1 MYDIYTQLALQDHFV
16 KRALYN
22 QLAREALIKYASIP
36 IGYLLG
42 YLLGRPERNTSNPA
56 NPPAGASAAA
66 PANPPAGASAAA
78 PANPPA
84 GASAAAPAN
93 PPAGASGGASV
104 NPPVNPSGN
113 APGNAVTRAV
123 TKKGLGFLKH
133 LQLMFRRH
141 PFRATGTAAGLL
153 GLGYL
158 GPKFLSGLYHFILPN
173 NTSVPPPHIYE
184 SDLLH
189 RLSPGVG
196 LGALAGAGLAGFSSL
211 NSTDPRAREAAINNI
226 LLGAL
231 LGGAV
236 GGGAS
241 YLGYL

>member
-36 IGYLLG
+36 IWYLLG
-42 YLLGRPERNTSNPA
+42 FPERNTSN
-56 NPPAGASAAA
+56 

>member
-93 PPAGASGGASV
+93 PPAGASAVAPANPPAGAS
-104 NPPVNPSGN
+104 
-113 APGNAVTRAV
+113 GNAVTRAV

>member
-1 MYDIYTQLALQDHFV
+1 MYDIYTQLALHNQFV

-36 IGYLLG
+36 IWYLLG
-42 YLLGRPERNTSNPA
+42 YPERNTSNPA
-56 NPPAGASAAA
+56 KPS
-66 PANPPAGASAAA
+66 
-78 PANPPA
+78 
-84 GASAAAPAN
+84 AN
-93 PPAGASGGASV
+93 PPAGASGGASGGASAVAPANPPAGASV

-158 GPKFLSGLYHFILPN
+158 GPKFLSGLYNFISP
-173 NTSVPPPHIYE
+173 NTSTLPPYISE